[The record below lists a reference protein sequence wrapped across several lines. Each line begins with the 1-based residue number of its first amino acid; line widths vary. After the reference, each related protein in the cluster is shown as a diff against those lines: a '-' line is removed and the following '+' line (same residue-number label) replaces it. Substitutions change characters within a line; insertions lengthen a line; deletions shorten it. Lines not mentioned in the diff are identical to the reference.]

1 MDNKD
6 QTENAPPKWAETF
19 LLWFLKDDL
28 VEEVLGD
35 LEEQFAAQLGHRTPW
50 QAKVNYWY
58 QVFNYL
64 RPFAVRKMNW
74 TQLNPMF
81 MFRHN
86 MLLAFRNFKRYK
98 SSFLINLIG
107 LSTGL
112 ACAFLILMWVRD
124 EVNFDKF
131 HSNEDRLFQVFSNQ
145 ATSTGINTNGSNP
158 DYLARTMAEELPAV
172 KYAVAVS
179 PPGTFEDNS
188 TLSIPGKVT
197 KATGQFADKDYF
209 QVFSFPLIQGD
220 KAEVLKTKNSIV
232 ISERL
237 ALKIFNT
244 TEDVV
249 GESISWGAL
258 RFSVEM
264 QITGIYENP
273 PANSS
278 FQADYVAA
286 FDGILELIHEVRES
300 TWGNFFPNVFIVL
313 ADGVDEKDFA
323 ANTKNFIKEKDEAS
337 ITSLLIQPY
346 SKGYLYSRFEN
357 GQVVGGRIDYVYLFS
372 IIALFI
378 LFIAC
383 INFMNLSTA
392 KATRRL
398 KEIGV
403 KKAIGASRG
412 SLIAQYLW
420 ESILISLCS
429 LLVAVAAVRLV
440 LPQFNLITGKDLVFG
455 FDPQLILLFIGITF
469 FAGILA
475 GSYPALY
482 LSGFKPATI
491 LKGKINSSIGEAFAR
506 KGLVVF
512 QFMLSIILIVSV
524 LVVQEQVSFVQDKNL
539 GYEKENILIFPF
551 EGDIARN
558 PKAFLTELRK
568 NKDVKYASYSDHL
581 LLGHN
586 NSTSGINWEGKEEE
600 THIDFENISVDYDFL
615 ELLDLEMT
623 AGRTF
628 SAERGTDDSTLIFNE
643 AAIAVMGLE
652 DPIGKTVEFWGSDRE
667 IIGVVKD
674 FHFESLYE
682 EVKPLVFR
690 YNPKGAMQVYVKIEK
705 GKDAAVIASVEKLYQ
720 RFNKGYSLDYAFM
733 DANYQAQYISEQRV
747 SILSRYF
754 AGFAILIS
762 CMGLFGLAAFTAE
775 RRLKEIGI
783 RKILGSSN
791 FGIIQ
796 LLTKD
801 FTRMVLIAILIA
813 LPLSY
818 FLTQQWLKGF
828 AFHTE
833 LKPWYFIVAGIAAL
847 VIAWLTVAFQT
858 LRVAN
863 VNPASCLRD

>member
-1 MDNKD
+1 LDNKD
-6 QTENAPPKWAETF
+6 QTSIAPPKWAENF

-28 VEEVLGD
+28 AEEVLGD
-35 LEEQFAAQLGHRTPW
+35 LEEQFAEQISHRKPW
-50 QAKVNYWY
+50 QAKVNYCY

-86 MLLAFRNFKRYK
+86 LLLAFRNFKRYK

-124 EVNFDKF
+124 EVNFDTF

-145 ATSTGINTNGSNP
+145 ATSSGINTISSTP
-158 DYLARTMAEELPAV
+158 DYLARTMAEELPAI

-179 PPGTFEDNS
+179 PRGAFEGNS
-188 TLSIPGKVT
+188 TLAIPGKVT
-197 KATGQFADKDYF
+197 KASGHFAEEDYF
-209 QVFSFPLIQGD
+209 KVFSFPLLEGD
-220 KAEVLKTKNSIV
+220 RAEVLKAKNSIV

-244 TEDVV
+244 TEGVV
-249 GESISWGAL
+249 GQSLAWGASQ
-258 RFSVEM
+258 FSMDM

-273 PANSS
+273 PGNSS
-278 FQADYVAA
+278 FQADYIAA
-286 FDGILELIHEVRES
+286 FEGILEVIHDFRES
-300 TWGNFFPNVFIVL
+300 NWGNSFPETFVVL
-313 ADGVDEKDFA
+313 NEGVAEESFA
-323 ANTKNFIKEKDEAS
+323 KEVSNFIKEKHKQS
-337 ITSLLIQPY
+337 IITLWVQPF
-346 SKGYLYSRFEN
+346 SKSYLYSRFEN
-357 GQVVGGRIDYVYLFS
+357 GQAVGGRIDYVYLFS

-403 KKAIGASRG
+403 KKAIGAGRG

-429 LLVAVAAVRLV
+429 LLVAVATVRLV
-440 LPQFNLITGKDLVFG
+440 LPQFNLITGKELVFG
-455 FDPQLILLFIGITF
+455 FDPQLILIFLGITL
-469 FAGILA
+469 FAGLLA

-482 LSGFKPATI
+482 LSGFKPANI

-512 QFMLSIILIVSV
+512 QFILSIILIVSV
-524 LVVQEQVSFVQDKNL
+524 LVVQDQVSFVQNKNL
-539 GYEKENILIFPF
+539 GYEKENILVFPF
-551 EGDIARN
+551 EGNIAKD

-568 NKDVKYASYSDHL
+568 NKDVKYASTSDHL

-586 NSTSGINWEGKEEE
+586 NSTSGINWDGKPEG
-600 THIDFENISVDYDFL
+600 THVDFENVSVDYDFL
-615 ELLDLEMT
+615 ELLDLEVT

-628 SAERGTDDSTLIFNE
+628 SPAHSMDDSTLIFNE
-643 AAIAVMGLE
+643 TAIAIMGLE
-652 DPIGKTVEFWGSDRE
+652 DPIGKKVEFWGTDRE

-682 EVKPLVFR
+682 EVSPLVFR
-690 YNPKGAMQVYVKIEK
+690 YNPKTAMQVYVKMEK
-705 GKDAAVIASVEKLYQ
+705 GKEAAVIASVEKLYQ
-720 RFNKGYSLDYAFM
+720 RFNEGYSLDYAFM
-733 DANYQAQYISEQRV
+733 DTNYQAQYVSEQRV

-762 CMGLFGLAAFTAE
+762 CLGLFGLAAFTAE

-796 LLTKD
+796 LLSKD
-801 FTRMVLIAILIA
+801 FTRMVLLAILIA

-818 FLTQQWLKGF
+818 FLTQHWLNGF

-833 LKPWYFIVAGIAAL
+833 LKAWFFILAALTAL

-858 LRVAN
+858 LRAAR
-863 VNPASCLRD
+863 VNPAACLRD